1 MGLLKGLFIF
11 CLALIIGV
19 VIGVHLAN
27 EYQIRS
33 VSQIWQSV
41 SSVESQEERTI
52 RQNTTLNMNI

>member
-1 MGLLKGLFIF
+1 MGLLKGLLIF

-33 VSQIWQSV
+33 FSQLWQSV
-41 SSVESQEERTI
+41 SSIGSQEERVS
-52 RQNTTLNMNI
+52 RHNTTLNMNI

>member
-19 VIGVHLAN
+19 VIVVYLAN

-33 VSQIWQSV
+33 VSQLWQSV
-41 SSVESQEERTI
+41 SSIESQEERTS
-52 RQNTTLNMNI
+52 RHNTTSNINI

>member
-1 MGLLKGLFIF
+1 MGLLKGLLIF

-33 VSQIWQSV
+33 VSQLWQSV
-41 SSVESQEERTI
+41 SSIESQEERTI
-52 RQNTTLNMNI
+52 TTPL